1 MDSLKRFL
9 IIANETKDVNLKWS
23 HYTEKV
29 ISEKGGESKLCIGVG
44 DPSLS
49 ESFDDADVII
59 VMGGDGTML
68 GVAHVLSGREIPVVG
83 VNLGTVG
90 FLTEVIVSEIET
102 MIERLIAGDY
112 ETEYRMML
120 AGRVISSS
128 AETGGEALHAL
139 NEIVLARENA
149 LKLIGVRILVNDK
162 YFDTCEADGIILST
176 PTGSTGYNLSAGG
189 PIVMSDAR
197 MIVMTPISPYS
208 LSRRSVIFGKNDKI
222 TLELLEKRKEG
233 PNTALVS
240 FDGADNISL
249 MVGDKVEVGLSE
261 RRLLLIKMEEISM
274 YDKLRKKLN

>member
-1 MDSLKRFL
+1 MKRFL
-9 IIANETKDVNLKWS
+9 IIANETKDVGLKWS

-29 ISEKGGESKLCIGVG
+29 ISEKGGESKLGIGVS
-44 DPSLS
+44 DPSLT
-49 ESFDDADVII
+49 ESFDKADVII

-68 GVAHVLSGREIPVVG
+68 GVAHVLSGREIPVIG

-90 FLTEVIVSEIET
+90 FLTEIIVSEIDT
-102 MIERLIAGDY
+102 MIDRLMAGDY

-120 AGRVISSS
+120 TGRVISSS
-128 AETGGEALHAL
+128 GERAGESLHAL

>member
-1 MDSLKRFL
+1 MKRFL
-9 IIANETKDVNLKWS
+9 IIANETKDVGLKWS

-29 ISEKGGESKLCIGVG
+29 ISEKGGESKLGIGVG
-44 DPSLS
+44 DPSLT
-49 ESFDDADVII
+49 ESFDKADVII

-68 GVAHVLSGREIPVVG
+68 GVAHVLSGREIPVIG

-90 FLTEVIVSEIET
+90 FLTEIIVSEIDT
-102 MIERLIAGDY
+102 MIDRLMAGDY

-120 AGRVISSS
+120 TGRVISSS
-128 AETGGEALHAL
+128 GERAGESLHAL

>member
-1 MDSLKRFL
+1 MKRFL
-9 IIANETKDVNLKWS
+9 IIANETKDVGLKWS

-29 ISEKGGESKLCIGVG
+29 IYEKGGESKLGIVVG
-44 DPSLS
+44 DPTLT
-49 ESFDDADVII
+49 ESFDKADVII

-68 GVAHVLSGREIPVVG
+68 GVAHVLSGREIPVIG

-90 FLTEVIVSEIET
+90 FLTEIIVSEIDT
-102 MIERLIAGDY
+102 MIDRLMAGDY

-120 AGRVISSS
+120 TGHVISSS
-128 AETGGEALHAL
+128 GERAGESLHAL

-149 LKLIGVRILVNDK
+149 LKLIGVRILVNGK